1 MPDIRLPRLK
11 DEINKKIIA
20 MFNNKLQTRTKD
32 YYTKRNELK
41 RLVIE
46 VRQKQEKLSIEQ
58 RKQWSETHK

>member
-46 VRQKQEKLSIEQ
+46 VHQKQEKLSIEQ
-58 RKQWSETHK
+58 RKQWSAPHK

>member
-1 MPDIRLPRLK
+1 
-11 DEINKKIIA
+11 

-58 RKQWSETHK
+58 RKQWSVTHK

>member
-1 MPDIRLPRLK
+1 
-11 DEINKKIIA
+11 

-46 VRQKQEKLSIEQ
+46 VHQKQEKLAIEQ
-58 RKQWSETHK
+58 SKQFVIPLK

>member
-1 MPDIRLPRLK
+1 MPDKRLPRLK

-46 VRQKQEKLSIEQ
+46 VHQKQEKLSIEQ
-58 RKQWSETHK
+58 RKQWSATHK

>member
-46 VRQKQEKLSIEQ
+46 VHQKQEKLSIEQ

>member
-1 MPDIRLPRLK
+1 
-11 DEINKKIIA
+11 

-46 VRQKQEKLSIEQ
+46 VHQKQEKLATEQ
-58 RKQWSETHK
+58 SKQFLTPLK